1 MKVEVFKNKGKRTQL
16 FTEFGIITNKNHL
29 KDLKKIIENQ
39 IQLIETGKI
48 KEFKEKNEL
57 INKEELIMINPKCS
71 KNDIDRSFLYD
82 EESKRNDMEI
92 RESTS
97 QIIFKKRLY
106 NGQEWIKTFIKDIT
120 KEKVEDTSQY
130 EIENGLQPQ
139 YPITLL
145 TGEIVN
151 DKREYQNSEYWNILK
166 TMYSEK
172 LAKKEGIKRVY
183 YICEQCGELSMDK
196 THLHHRT
203 YENFGKEKATDM
215 IRVCYKCHCKIHNRK
230 ILDRKEY
237 DKNKRE
243 NLKIAKEGLG
253 IDCELKFGK
262 YKGLKVEEVLKI
274 DKSYLK
280 WLFENADTRFSEEV
294 LSLLIE

>member
-1 MKVEVFKNKGKRTQL
+1 MRVEVFKNKGKRTQL
-16 FTEFGIITNKNHL
+16 FTEFGIITNKNRL

-39 IQLIETGKI
+39 IELIETGKI
-48 KEFKEKNEL
+48 KDFKEKNEL
-57 INKEELIMINPKCS
+57 INAEELIMINPKSS

-92 RESTS
+92 RECTS

-130 EIENGLQPQ
+130 EIENNLQPK

-183 YICEQCGELSMDK
+183 YVCEECGELSMDK

-203 YENFGKEKATDM
+203 YKNFGKEKSTDM

-253 IDCELKFGK
+253 LDCELKFGK
-262 YKGLKVEEVLKI
+262 YKGLKVDEVLKI